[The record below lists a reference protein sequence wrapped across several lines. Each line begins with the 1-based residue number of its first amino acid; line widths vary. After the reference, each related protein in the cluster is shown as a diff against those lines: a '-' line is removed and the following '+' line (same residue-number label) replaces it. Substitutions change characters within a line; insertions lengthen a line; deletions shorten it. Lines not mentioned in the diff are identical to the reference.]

1 MISKITTKVTI
12 TGLVLGFVL
21 DVPSQGSSF
30 CICISTLPATWLFG
44 WPHKRSAY
52 RLHIFK
58 LLYIHILTLHFS
70 WLNFDFSFITWL
82 HPLITNF
89 RRGNL
94 RGNKQSK
101 LTRTSP
107 PQNCTETNLDME
119 WQGVNNDGNFEQGP
133 IAEKGTVFVVLNF
146 CKSDHRPACEWFF
159 IFCNSQCEAR
169 LTCFH
174 AFLQCI
180 CFSTD

>member
-119 WQGVNNDGNFEQGP
+119 WQGVNNAMTETLNGVQLQKREQFLSSK
-133 IAEKGTVFVVLNF
+133 ISARVISL
-146 CKSDHRPACEWFF
+146 WM
-159 IFCNSQCEAR
+159 IF
-169 LTCFH
+169 H
-174 AFLQCI
+174 ILQQPVWGLL
-180 CFSTD
+180 DLL